1 MARPMAFGNRSLS
14 IHVVRGAIGLG
25 ALIIALK
32 GYDIVG
38 WPALLL
44 IGVSV
49 WALKGCPI
57 CWTIGLFETLAAKVF
72 MAVDPGV
79 DQLAVSAPLPR
90 APSSAHLDLD

>member
-1 MARPMAFGNRSLS
+1 MTARTMAFGNHSLTF
-14 IHVVRGAIGLG
+14 HVLRGVLG
-25 ALIIALK
+25 FGSLVLALQ

-44 IGVSV
+44 MGVAV

-72 MAVDPGV
+72 MAVDPPV
-79 DQLAVSAPLPR
+79 DHGQ
-90 APSSAHLDLD
+90 